1 MEWLPFATIAYLVWS
16 IATLTSK
23 VLLSRYTSSLVV
35 YTVSLGL
42 VSLLPL
48 LLVPVRGLTIPNPGL
63 LCMALVGGML
73 YITVIM
79 LYFKALSLEEASRV
93 IPLWRFT
100 PIFVL
105 LLSGYLIDEHLT
117 HYQLIAF
124 VLLVLGGFGVS
135 VKRIGDTFK
144 LSPAFYWMLF
154 SSLVGAIYNVLI
166 KFIYLRLPYY
176 DGFTLIRFGATL
188 TALAVLSIPKN
199 RLVLFNSLASVSNSI
214 KALILFNAVLDLIGL
229 AFLNF
234 ALSLAPVTLVN
245 ASAGIQAVFVLFF
258 STAISWKFPHVLKED
273 IDRRTLT

>member
-73 YITVIM
+73 YIMVIM

-166 KFIYLRLPYY
+166 KFIYLRLLLRWFYSYSVWGYPH
-176 DGFTLIRFGATL
+176 GLSRSLHSQKSFGI
-188 TALAVLSIPKN
+188 VQFSC
-199 RLVLFNSLASVSNSI
+199 VGQQFHQSSD
-214 KALILFNAVLDLIGL
+214 F
-229 AFLNF
+229 
-234 ALSLAPVTLVN
+234 
-245 ASAGIQAVFVLFF
+245 IQCC
-258 STAISWKFPHVLKED
+258 S
-273 IDRRTLT
+273 